1 MLLPE
6 GKEHTGNAARTTTG
20 KEKEFMSENANTTQD
35 IKVTDKMRSD
45 IDTIL
50 TDKNGVKK
58 RLFITAMNTED
69 NAEFLSRAPHIEKED
84 LSIVCRVLLSPEM
97 LSQEGAAMASMVV
110 TDKALE
116 RMGFTKEELFD
127 EAFLNA
133 PKLRPAHLL
142 TRIEN
147 ILGYPEMEENAGLYL
162 VTTEDAVLGA
172 AVIFY
177 PGMMEAYSRMLKGGY
192 YILPSSK
199 HELLLLPDTEETDA
213 ATLIGIVKSINAE
226 VVSADE
232 KLSDSV
238 YHYSPEEHEFEKA
251 ETYEKKTKN
260 GDTAGTGK

>member
-1 MLLPE
+1 MLLPK
-6 GKEHTGNAARTTTG
+6 GKEHTGKTARITTG
-20 KEKEFMSENANTTQD
+20 KEKDMNENAGTTQD
-35 IKVTDKMRSD
+35 IKVTDKMKSD

-50 TDKNGVKK
+50 TDKDGVKK
-58 RLFITAMNTED
+58 RLFITVMNTED

-97 LSQEGAAMASMVV
+97 LSQDGAAMASMVV

-133 PKLRPAHLL
+133 PKLRPAHPL

-147 ILGYPEMEENAGLYL
+147 ILGYPEMEENVGLYL

-199 HELLLLPDTEETDA
+199 HELLLLPDTEEADA
-213 ATLIGIVKSINAE
+213 AALIGIVKSINEE
-226 VVSADE
+226 VVKPDE

-238 YHYSPEEHEFEKA
+238 YHYSPEDQVFERA